1 MIAINATGESISYCQ
16 QAYSR
21 GRKAVFDVTLTDSEF
36 RKDFVN
42 QREPWMQDSRL
53 AEPDLEIDGLNQSLL
68 SRLLS
73 LLGLA

>member
-1 MIAINATGESISYCQ
+1 M
-16 QAYSR
+16 
-21 GRKAVFDVTLTDSEF
+21 FDVTLTDSEF
-36 RKDFVN
+36 RSEFVN
-42 QREPWMQDSRL
+42 QGESWMQDSRL